1 MSQPQLRR
9 DALVLYK
16 NRPARVRE
24 AEKKLEIEVEGGET
38 LKVRPKDVMLL
49 HPGPVAQLRSLP
61 MPPGDVV
68 AAWELLLGETTT
80 LADLAD
86 LAYGAYTP
94 ATAWAAWQLLDDG
107 LYFSGS
113 PESVT
118 VHSPESVAEKEA
130 VREAKA
136 AAERAW
142 TAFLQRLEQGQ
153 YTEADL
159 AYLED
164 VAALALAQRDQSR
177 TLRALG
183 RAETPQNAH
192 TLLLHIGYWDEAV
205 NPYPERLGVPLT
217 MPDLPLPELPDE
229 PRRDLTHLVAWAID
243 DEGSTDPDDALSW
256 DGERLW
262 VHIADAA
269 ALIPPNSPADVE
281 ARGRGANL
289 YLPERTI
296 PMLPHAATARLALGL
311 SEVSPALSFALHLS
325 PEGDVTA
332 EEIVPSWVR
341 VSRTSYEAAETHLEQ
356 SPFAEMWAFMQPFRE
371 KRARTGA
378 IEIDLPEVRV
388 RVKEGEVMVRPLPN
402 LRSRNL
408 VREAMLMT
416 GEAVARYALA
426 HHIPIPFTTQEPPEG
441 EAPPAAATPAENFA
455 LRRMMKRGQQ
465 KVAAAPHAGLG
476 MPLYVQATSPLRR
489 YLDMVVHQQLRRHLQ
504 LQQTPDA
511 APLLTQA
518 DILARIGSAD
528 AITGTLR
535 QTERLSNTH
544 WILVYLRRN
553 PDWQG
558 EGVIIEKFG
567 SRDLVLI
574 PDLAYETEMYLRKDT
589 ALDDRMVVAVSEVN
603 LPELTAHF
611 RTR

>member
-1 MSQPQLRR
+1 
-9 DALVLYK
+9 
-16 NRPARVRE
+16 
-24 AEKKLEIEVEGGET
+24 
-38 LKVRPKDVMLL
+38 
-49 HPGPVAQLRSLP
+49 
-61 MPPGDVV
+61 
-68 AAWELLLGETTT
+68 
-80 LADLAD
+80 
-86 LAYGAYTP
+86 
-94 ATAWAAWQLLDDG
+94 
-107 LYFSGS
+107 
-113 PESVT
+113 
-118 VHSPESVAEKEA
+118 
-130 VREAKA
+130 
-136 AAERAW
+136 
-142 TAFLQRLEQGQ
+142 
-153 YTEADL
+153 
-159 AYLED
+159 
-164 VAALALAQRDQSR
+164 
-177 TLRALG
+177 
-183 RAETPQNAH
+183 
-192 TLLLHIGYWDEAV
+192 
-205 NPYPERLGVPLT
+205 
-217 MPDLPLPELPDE
+217 
-229 PRRDLTHLVAWAID
+229 
-243 DEGSTDPDDALSW
+243 
-256 DGERLW
+256 
-262 VHIADAA
+262 
-269 ALIPPNSPADVE
+269 
-281 ARGRGANL
+281 
-289 YLPERTI
+289 
-296 PMLPHAATARLALGL
+296 
-311 SEVSPALSFALHLS
+311 
-325 PEGDVTA
+325 
-332 EEIVPSWVR
+332 
-341 VSRTSYEAAETHLEQ
+341 VSRTSYEAAENRLEET
-356 SPFAEMWAFMQPFRE
+356 PFAEIWAFVQTFQQ
-371 KRARTGA
+371 KRLRHGA

-426 HHIPIPFTTQEPPEG
+426 HHIPLPFTTQEPPEG
-441 EAPPAAATPAENFA
+441 EVPPAAATPAENFA

-504 LQQTPDA
+504 LQTSPEA
-511 APLLTQA
+511 PPLLTQA